1 MIELKLIKKDE
12 TKIKRGY
19 PLIMKDAVI
28 GLESLKKEGTLFKLL
43 DQDNQFLAIAYYGI
57 QNKGIGWV
65 LTRNEKETIDHSFF
79 KRKIDKALKRRE
91 AYFLDPN
98 TTAFRVF
105 NNDGDDIGG
114 LTIDYYA
121 GYYLINWYSEGIYSF
136 REEIYQALQDAKNYQ
151 GIYEKKRFD
160 TKGAY
165 IEQDDFVMGK
175 EATFPLIIKENGMNY
190 AVNLNDGAMTGI
202 FLDQRDVRQLIRE
215 KYAKNKTILNTFS
228 YTGAFSVA
236 ALHGG
241 ATKTINVDLA
251 KRSKSMTKEQFSV
264 NGFDSAKEEI
274 RVMDVF
280 NYFRYAKRHELT
292 FDMVILDP
300 PSFARSKK
308 YTFSTAKDY
317 PALISDA
324 IAITKKN
331 GIIVASTNNASF
343 GMRKFKQFIDKGFKD
358 SHTKY
363 KILEEKSLPND
374 FRTNKEYPE
383 SNYLK
388 VVFLQKL

>member
-1 MIELKLIKKDE
+1 MIKLKVIKTENDKF
-12 TKIKRGY
+12 KRGF
-19 PLIMKDAVI
+19 PLIMKEAVI
-28 GLESLKKEGTLFKLL
+28 NSEALKQEGELFKLL
-43 DQDNQFLAIAYYGI
+43 DHNNNFIGTAYYGL
-57 QNKGIGWV
+57 QNKGIGWILSRDV
-65 LTRNEKETIDHSFF
+65 KETIDYSFF
-79 KRKIDKALKRRE
+79 KNKIDQALNERNDF
-91 AYFLDPN
+91 FLDTMTN
-98 TTAFRVF
+98 AFRIF
-105 NNDGDDIGG
+105 NGEGDGIGG
-114 LTIDYYA
+114 LTIDYYN

-136 REEIYQALQDAKNYQ
+136 RNHVYQALQGAKNYQ

-160 TKGAY
+160 TKGKY

-175 EATFPLIIKENGMNY
+175 EAEFPLIIKENGMNY
-190 AVNLNDGAMTGI
+190 ATNLNDGAMTGI
-202 FLDQRDVRQLIRE
+202 FLDQRNVRQLIRD
-215 KYAKNKTILNTFS
+215 KYAKNKTVLNTFS

-241 ATKTINVDLA
+241 AKQTINVDLA
-251 KRSKSMTKEQFSV
+251 KRSKLMTEEQFTV
-264 NGFDSAKEEI
+264 NQQDVDAQEI

-280 NYFRYAKRHELT
+280 NYFRYAKRHELE

-317 PALISDA
+317 PALIADA
-324 IAITKKN
+324 IAITKTN

-343 GMRKFKQFIDKGFKD
+343 GMKKFKQFIETGFND
-358 SHTKY
+358 SNTRY
-363 KILEEKSLPND
+363 KILEEMSLPKD
-374 FRTNKEYPE
+374 FKTTKEYPQ